1 MDGDFYNMYVEK
13 LLIEL
18 FELQKQKIEISTK
31 AALIE
36 RKLTITTKD
45 LENIAVKYNHLEAD
59 NNKLK
64 ETILNLQST
73 STDKAKKRTK

>member
-18 FELQKQKIEISTK
+18 YELQKQKIEILTK

-36 RKLTITTKD
+36 KKLTITTKD
-45 LENIAVKYNHLEAD
+45 LENIAVKYNHLETE
-59 NNKLK
+59 NNQLK
-64 ETILNLQST
+64 EILQSYQ
-73 STDKAKKRTK
+73 STPQVKAKKHTK